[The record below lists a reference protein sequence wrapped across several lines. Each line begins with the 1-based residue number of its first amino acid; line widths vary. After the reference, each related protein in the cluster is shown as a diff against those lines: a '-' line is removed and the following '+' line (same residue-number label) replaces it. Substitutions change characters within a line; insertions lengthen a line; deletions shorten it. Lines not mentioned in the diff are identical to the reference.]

1 MKTKVRPIVWLTES
15 AVMIALA
22 TVLSFIKLLDLPYG
36 GSITIGSML
45 PMIVIAY
52 RYGIGRGMI
61 TGLVYSVIQLL
72 CGIGTL
78 EYATSFTAA
87 VAIIML
93 DYIIAFAVTGLGGL
107 FRDKFKNDQT
117 AELISGAVLVCL
129 LRYIC
134 HVISGCTVWAGV
146 SIPSSDG
153 LIYSLSYN
161 ATYMIPE
168 TVIVVVLLWY
178 LSGIVDFR
186 SENLRPTVRKKT
198 KSPAAL
204 VLGSIGWLAAVGAV
218 IYDTVAVFGV
228 LQNPDSG
235 EFDFS
240 LIGSAPWCVIG
251 IVTGIC
257 AVICAVLLIISHNC
271 SKAEK

>member
-1 MKTKVRPIVWLTES
+1 
-15 AVMIALA
+15 
-22 TVLSFIKLLDLPYG
+22 
-36 GSITIGSML
+36 
-45 PMIVIAY
+45 
-52 RYGIGRGMI
+52 
-61 TGLVYSVIQLL
+61 
-72 CGIGTL
+72 
-78 EYATSFTAA
+78 
-87 VAIIML
+87 ML